1 MTLKLYVLT
10 EKQFLLRH
18 EVTYPME
25 ERGLQFGDGV
35 YEVARI
41 YQGTY
46 FLLEEHIDRLY
57 RSAAAIRLSVP
68 FDKDVLM
75 EKLEL
80 LREMN
85 NVKEDAI
92 LYLQVTRGSFPR
104 NHSFPAENRPNL
116 YAYIREMPRKI
127 REIENGVRTILTRDV
142 RWEYCY
148 IKSLNLLPNVLA
160 KQEATERGAFEA
172 IFYRD
177 GDITEGS
184 SSNIFLVKD
193 GKVYTHPA
201 TERILN
207 GIIRMKV
214 KEFCDLLH
222 IPFVEEAFSIED
234 IAQADEMFLTSTT
247 SSIIPI
253 IQVEEQLIADGKP
266 GEVTRKLQA
275 AYEKAAGLAV
285 KNAK

>member
-10 EKQFLLRH
+10 EKQFLPRY

-41 YQGTY
+41 YKGTY

-68 FDKDVLM
+68 FEKDELM

-80 LREMN
+80 LREIN

-104 NHSFPAENRPNL
+104 NHAFPTENRPNL
-116 YAYIREMPRKI
+116 YAYIREMPRKTE
-127 REIENGVRTILTRDV
+127 EIEQGVRTILTKDV
-142 RWEYCY
+142 RWQYCY

-160 KQEATERGAFEA
+160 KQEALERQAFEA
-172 IFYRD
+172 IFHRD
-177 GDITEGS
+177 GIITEGS

-193 GKVYTHPA
+193 GNVYTHPA

-207 GIIRMKV
+207 GIVRMKV
-214 KEFCDLLH
+214 KQFCGELG
-222 IPFVEEAFSIED
+222 ISFVEEAFSIHD
-234 IAQADEMFLTSTT
+234 IAEADEMFLTSTT

-253 IQVEEQLIADGKP
+253 IQVEEQAVGNGKP

-285 KNAK
+285 KSGK